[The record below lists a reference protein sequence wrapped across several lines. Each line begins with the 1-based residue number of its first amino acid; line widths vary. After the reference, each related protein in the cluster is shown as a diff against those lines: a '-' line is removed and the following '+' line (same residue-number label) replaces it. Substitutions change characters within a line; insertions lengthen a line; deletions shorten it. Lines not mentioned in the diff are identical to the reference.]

1 MLSNRISHFFNFK
14 GPSMTIDTACSGS
27 LVGLDVACRYL
38 HTGEVDGAIIGGANM
53 YFSPEH
59 NLNSELNLQKVR
71 MTQKNRLTKIS
82 SRRYECC
89 QLSLRP
95 LPYF

>member
-1 MLSNRISHFFNFK
+1 MLSNRISHYFNFK

-59 NLNSELNLQKVR
+59 NLNSETNLQ
-71 MTQKNRLTKIS
+71 TKAE
-82 SRRYECC
+82 SRRD
-89 QLSLRP
+89 
-95 LPYF
+95 

>member
-1 MLSNRISHFFNFK
+1 VGIGRAMLSNRISHFFNFK

-38 HTGEVDGAIIGGANM
+38 HTGEVDGAIVGGAKM

-59 NLNSELNLQKVR
+59 NLNSETALLSNRKVAR
-71 MTQKNRLTKIS
+71 AD
-82 SRRYECC
+82 
-89 QLSLRP
+89 
-95 LPYF
+95 